1 MKDKFLS
8 LYELNSLV
16 KDVLDLEFSSM
27 YWIVAETSDVRRNQ
41 NGHCYLELLQ
51 KDSSDRNIVA
61 KARAMIWSNTYML
74 LKPYFEE
81 TTRQQ
86 FSSGIKV
93 LIQVKVGFHE
103 LYGYSLTIHDI
114 DPSYT
119 LGDQA
124 QKRAAIIKQLEE
136 DGILELNKELELSQ
150 PLQRLAIISSPTAA
164 GYEDFCNQL
173 DHNNYGFIY
182 YKKLFPAIM
191 QGENT
196 ETSVSNALD
205 QIFNYLDCF
214 DAVVI
219 IRGGGASSELASF
232 DSYLLASSCAQFP
245 LPILVG
251 IGHDRDQTVLD
262 LVAHTS
268 LKTPTAVAE
277 FVVNE
282 TLRQWIT
289 INEIG
294 KRIKD
299 TCTKLVTQQ
308 NLQLNKMQMKTT
320 IALKNRMQEQ
330 VLKLQWYQKS
340 IVSNC
345 THRLKDEKRIL
356 IDIKQNIASKSSS
369 QINAQSTL
377 LDTMQKHLKLLSP
390 ENLLKKGY
398 TYTLK
403 DKKLVTSKEQVASGD
418 KIQTIFADGEV
429 TSIVK

>member
-8 LYELNSLV
+8 LYELNNLV
-16 KDVLDLEFSSM
+16 KEVLDLEFSSL

-51 KDSSDRNIVA
+51 KDTSDRNIIA
-61 KARAMIWSNTYML
+61 KARAMIWSNTFML
-74 LKPYFEE
+74 LRPYFEE
-81 TTRQQ
+81 TTGQQ
-86 FSSGIKV
+86 FSSGIKILV
-93 LIQVKVGFHE
+93 QVKISFHE

-119 LGDQA
+119 LGAQA

-136 DGILELNKELELSQ
+136 DGILTLNKELTLPQ

-173 DHNNYGFIY
+173 DCNNYGFVF

-191 QGENT
+191 QGDNT
-196 ETSVSNALD
+196 EKSVSNALD
-205 QIFNYLDCF
+205 QIFNYIDCF

-232 DSYLLASSCAQFP
+232 DSYLLASSCAQYP
-245 LPILVG
+245 LPVLVG

-277 FVVNE
+277 FV
-282 TLRQWIT
+282 
-289 INEIG
+289 INESLSEWIKINEVG
-294 KRIKD
+294 KRVKE
-299 TCTKLVTQQ
+299 TCMTLVNQQ
-308 NLQLNKMQMKTT
+308 NMLLNRMQMKTT
-320 IALKNRMQEQ
+320 LALKNRMQEQ
-330 VLKLQWYQKS
+330 VLKLQWLQKS
-340 IVSNC
+340 LISNC
-345 THRLKDEKRIL
+345 QYRLKDETRL
-356 IDIKQNIASKSSS
+356 LVDLQQNIVDKVNNQLNS
-369 QINAQSTL
+369 QSAL
-377 LDTMQKHLKLLSP
+377 LDNIQKHLQLLSP

-398 TYTLK
+398 SYTLK
-403 DKKLVTSKEQVASGD
+403 NKKLVTSKNQVKSGD
-418 KIQTIFADGEV
+418 EIQTVLVDGKI
-429 TSIVK
+429 TSIIK